1 MEPQACFGLKV
12 DWIWDSAGASV
23 GFPDD
28 GVVFRPSGV
37 GEGVEIVHL
46 ASRLKIVLCGL
57 WKALRTKG
65 SLPEKGPT
73 SQPWDSTEMFSNF
86 MRTLPRCDG

>member
-1 MEPQACFGLKV
+1 MKPQARFGLKV

-23 GFPDD
+23 GFLDN
-28 GVVFRPSGV
+28 GVVFRSSGG
-37 GEGVEIVHL
+37 GEGVEIVRL
-46 ASRLKIVLCGL
+46 ASKLKIVLCGL

-73 SQPWDSTEMFSNF
+73 SQPWDSTEMFSSF
-86 MRTLPRCDG
+86 LGALPRCNG